1 MSKPVEEL
9 FKNAPEDATHYAKH
23 CHYKVV
29 GDTWMVHMHDNEW
42 VTSDSMYNGQIKPSD
57 IIARPTVKPWSGP
70 EDGLPP
76 SEWCSAG
83 KMVQV
88 MSLPTHHHEDVSIYL
103 SKPSKI
109 VASYTDDHG
118 DTFLLLQIYVD
129 GYGTCYECFAAHRVL
144 PAKTENQIAADL
156 RETAIR
162 ELMDIA
168 QVDCR
173 VTAARLV
180 DAGFKG
186 RGCDAFDLS
195 LCRRRNGICAT

>member
-1 MSKPVEEL
+1 MSKVDWSL
-9 FKNAPEDATHYAKH
+9 APEGATHYRPDAKNVFW
-23 CHYKVV
+23 YKERGGDFMYFEDSSGQWCYSSASDRVV
-29 GDTWMVHMHDNEW
+29 RSFIERQ
-42 VTSDSMYNGQIKPSD
+42 S
-57 IIARPTVKPWSGP
+57 VKPWSGP

-76 SEWCSAG
+76 SSLCSVG

-103 SKPSKI
+103 SRPSKI
-109 VASYTDDHG
+109 VASYTDDDG
-118 DTFLLLQIYVD
+118 DTFLLLQISVE
-129 GYGTCYECFAAHRVL
+129 GCGTGYECFAAHRVL
-144 PAKTENQIAADL
+144 PAKTEKQIAADK

-180 DAGFKG
+180 DAGFK
-186 RGCDAFDLS
+186 RGVV
-195 LCRRRNGICAT
+195 

>member
-1 MSKPVEEL
+1 MSINWDNK
-9 FKNAPEDATHYAKH
+9 ADSTHVDENTG
-23 CHYKVV
+23 CFYKKADGKWMLHLS
-29 GDTWMVHMHDNEW
+29 GDRF
-42 VTSDSMYNGQIKPSD
+42 TSSSSLYNGEID
-57 IIARPTVKPWSGP
+57 ERNLVERPEPQPKPWSGP

-76 SEWCSAG
+76 SEWCSVG
-83 KMVQV
+83 KIVQV

-144 PAKTENQIAADL
+144 PAKTENQIASDL

-180 DAGFKG
+180 DAGFK
-186 RGCDAFDLS
+186 REVV
-195 LCRRRNGICAT
+195 